1 MSYWTNQRL
10 FSDVY
15 GKLYAELIGPAD
27 GWPSNW
33 AGLTENENGGRT
45 LDFRPSQLVSY
56 DLRTPPFLVY
66 GKIWRFWNGLGGL
79 RSGLGHPLAD
89 PQILEDGSLCCIFEG
104 GHVHQIGSLDAEM

>member
-1 MSYWTNQRL
+1 M
-10 FSDVY
+10 
-15 GKLYAELIGPAD
+15 GPAD
-27 GWPSNW
+27 GWPGGW

-45 LDFRPSQLVSY
+45 LHFRPSQLVSY
-56 DLRTPPFLVY
+56 DLRTPPFLLY
-66 GKIWRFWNGLGGL
+66 GKIFGFWNGLGGV